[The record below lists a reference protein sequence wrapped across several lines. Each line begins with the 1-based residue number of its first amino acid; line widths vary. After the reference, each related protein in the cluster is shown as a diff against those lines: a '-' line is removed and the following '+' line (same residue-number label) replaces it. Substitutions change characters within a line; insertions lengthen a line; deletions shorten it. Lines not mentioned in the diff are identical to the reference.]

1 MTAHADASPSSAGT
15 WLNCPA
21 SVTLARG
28 RKRKA
33 TIYTAEGSAAHE
45 VAELLIH
52 GLPAPDEVVVEG
64 FTIAVDDDMVDAVE
78 RYVDYVEQLKAKS
91 TVFLTETKVNV
102 LTPGGEPLWGTA
114 DVIAYQRDK
123 DDDGEL
129 EVVDLKY
136 GRGVA
141 VSAKDNPQLRIY
153 ALGAIRELDRRKKP
167 RSRVPITNIRLTII
181 QPRTESD
188 PGENHEELDLFELIG
203 WRDTILLPAI
213 SKIDLGDKTEVVG
226 PWCRWCVRAGEC
238 RTLAGKAQG
247 DARMVFDA
255 NSSPAVSAATA
266 AALSDAEL
274 AAILDQADF
283 VISWIEKV
291 RAEASARIDHGKTIP
306 GWKLAA
312 KRAMRRWIDADTALA
327 ELRKRFPKLVAS
339 MVKVVTPTQ
348 VEAILKRAK
357 LDTSVLAIGGP
368 LVVKESSG
376 TTLVREADP
385 RPATLGSDAKTVF
398 EQLTES
404 LDP

>member
-1 MTAHADASPSSAGT
+1 MTAHADASPSAASQ

-33 TIYTAEGSAAHE
+33 TIYAAEGSAAHE

-52 GLPAPDEVVVEG
+52 GLPAPDEVVIEG

-78 RYVDYVEQLKAKS
+78 RYVAYVEDLKAKS
-91 TVFLTETKVNV
+91 SVFLTETKVSV
-102 LTPGGEPLWGTA
+102 PVPGGEKLWGTA
-114 DVIAYQRDK
+114 DVIALRK
-123 DDDGEL
+123 ATGEL
-129 EVVDLKY
+129 EIVDLKY
-136 GRGVA
+136 GKGVA

-153 ALGAIRELDRRKKP
+153 ALGAIQQVLNKGKT
-167 RSRVPITNIRLTII
+167 PIASVRMTII

-188 PGENHEELDLFELIG
+188 PGLNTDEIDIYELG
-203 WRDTILLPAI
+203 AWRDTILLPAI

-255 NSSPAVSAATA
+255 NSSPAVGAATA

-274 AAILDQADF
+274 AAILDQAEF
-283 VISWIEKV
+283 VLAWIEKV

-312 KRAMRRWIDADTALA
+312 KRAMRKWIDADKALA
-327 ELRKRFPKLVAS
+327 EMRKRFPKVVAS
-339 MVKVVTPTQ
+339 MVKILTPTQ
-348 VEAILKRAK
+348 VEKVLERAK

-368 LVVKESSG
+368 LVAKESSG

-404 LDP
+404 LET

>member
-1 MTAHADASPSSAGT
+1 MTAHADASPSSADT

-78 RYVDYVEQLKAKS
+78 RYVEYVEQLKAKS
-91 TVFLTETKVNV
+91 SVFRTETKINV
-102 LTPGGEPLWGTA
+102 PVPGGEKLWGTA
-114 DVIAYQRDK
+114 DVIALRK
-123 DDDGEL
+123 ATGEL

-136 GRGVA
+136 GKGVA

-153 ALGAIRELDRRKKP
+153 ALGAINSLGTAY
-167 RSRVPITNIRLTII
+167 PIASVRMTII

-188 PGENHEELDLFELIG
+188 PGLNTDEIDIYELG
-203 WRDTILLPAI
+203 AWRDTILLPAI
-213 SKIDLGDKTEVVG
+213 SRIDLGDKTEVAG

-255 NSSPAVSAATA
+255 NSTPAVSAATA

-291 RAEASARIDHGKTIP
+291 RAEASARLDHGKTIP

-312 KRAMRRWIDADTALA
+312 KRAMRTWVDADMALA

-348 VEAILKRAK
+348 VEATLKRAK

-368 LVVKESSG
+368 LVMKESSG

-385 RPATLGSDAKTVF
+385 RPAMIGSDAKTVF

>member
-1 MTAHADASPSSAGT
+1 V
-15 WLNCPA
+15 
-21 SVTLARG
+21 SVP
-28 RKRKA
+28 
-33 TIYTAEGSAAHE
+33 
-45 VAELLIH
+45 V
-52 GLPAPDEVVVEG
+52 
-64 FTIAVDDDMVDAVE
+64 
-78 RYVDYVEQLKAKS
+78 
-91 TVFLTETKVNV
+91 
-102 LTPGGEPLWGTA
+102 PGGEKLWGTA
-114 DVIAYQRDK
+114 DVIALRK
-123 DDDGEL
+123 ATGEL
-129 EVVDLKY
+129 EIVDLKY

-153 ALGAIRELDRRKKP
+153 ALGAIQQVNKGKT
-167 RSRVPITNIRLTII
+167 PIASVRMTII

-188 PGENHEELDLFELIG
+188 PGLNTDEIDIFELEA

-213 SKIDLGDKTEVVG
+213 SQIDLGDKTEVVG

-255 NSSPAVSAATA
+255 NSSPAVSTATA
-266 AALSDAEL
+266 AALSDAEI

-291 RAEASARIDHGKTIP
+291 RIEASARIDHGKTIP

-312 KRAMRRWIDADTALA
+312 KRAMRKWVDADTALA

-357 LDTSVLAIGGP
+357 LDTKILNVKGP

-404 LDP
+404 LEQD